1 MINSRRCVWF
11 LSNLFIRLHK
21 NIFLKENVYLFSG
34 EKKKNIIMDVSC
46 FWSKICLHVLYS
58 LVKITNDLKWGKRY
72 RQRKNQKKNPLSFF
86 LYVLKYER
94 VLVNKWE
101 RNKINTI
108 LINFVFFRKLCVPFR
123 KPNEP
128 PMLPPT
134 PGGRSLPMTDPRL
147 FITIFFN

>member
-34 EKKKNIIMDVSC
+34 EKKKHYYGRFLFLKQNMFARIIFLSENHQWFKM
-46 FWSKICLHVLYS
+46 
-58 LVKITNDLKWGKRY
+58 
-72 RQRKNQKKNPLSFF
+72 RKTLPSTKKSKKNPLSFF